1 MGHII
6 GIDLGTT
13 YSCVAYL
20 EGNEPRIIPNLDG
33 LSTTPSVVSFTT
45 SGERLIGNLAMRQA
59 ITNPENTIIAIKRL
73 MGKKF
78 NSEEV
83 NDTKN
88 RILYRLAESPNGDAV
103 VELDSRLISPQEIS
117 AMILKYLKECA
128 ESYLG

>member
-45 SGERLIGNLAMRQA
+45 SGERLIGNLPMRQA
-59 ITNPENTIIAIKRL
+59 IRNTENTIIDIKRL
-73 MGKKF
+73 RGKK
-78 NSEEV
+78 
-83 NDTKN
+83 
-88 RILYRLAESPNGDAV
+88 
-103 VELDSRLISPQEIS
+103 
-117 AMILKYLKECA
+117 
-128 ESYLG
+128 